1 MDKLHVVRF
10 EVIGDSGRDEEDAY
24 DDGTDVKT
32 TFAYYGLAMYHA
44 NVLEHGLVNAL
55 ALARVME
62 AREQAERLL
71 RDPWEQRFK
80 DTMKELV
87 RRAKRHTAE
96 DAELVEVL
104 TIAADR
110 RNHLAHDFW
119 RVRAEDFCS
128 DAGRAE
134 MIAELKAD
142 HERFQET
149 DGRLH
154 DAVMAP
160 LLEKAGVKQEM
171 FDALHADMR
180 DRAEGR
186 DRQ

>member
-10 EVIGDSGRDEEDAY
+10 EVIGDSGRDEED

-32 TFAYYGLAMYHA
+32 TFAFYGLAMYHA

-55 ALARVME
+55 ALSRVLE

-87 RRAKRHTAE
+87 RRARRHAGDDE
-96 DAELVEVL
+96 GLVEAL
-104 TIAADR
+104 TVAADR

-119 RVRAEDFCS
+119 RVSGCGMRRICGPSSTTAS
-128 DAGRAE
+128 TRRRSRRGRRRYTG
-134 MIAELKAD
+134 MSAD
-142 HERFQET
+142 
-149 DGRLH
+149 GCGG
-154 DAVMAP
+154 AA
-160 LLEKAGVKQEM
+160 AGVRPHLRGH
-171 FDALHADMR
+171 D
-180 DRAEGR
+180 G
-186 DRQ
+186 

>member
-1 MDKLHVVRF
+1 MNKLHVVRF
-10 EVIGDSGRDEEDAY
+10 EVIGDSGCYDEGEQE
-24 DDGTDVKT
+24 DGTDVKT
-32 TFAYYGLAMYHA
+32 TFAFYGLAMYHA

-62 AREQAERLL
+62 AREQAEQLL

-87 RRAKRHTAE
+87 RRARRHAGGDE
-96 DAELVEVL
+96 GLVEAL
-104 TIAADR
+104 TFAADR

-134 MIAELKAD
+134 MITELRTD

-154 DAVMAP
+154 DVVMAP
-160 LLEKAGVKQEM
+160 LMAKAGVRQEM
-171 FDALHADMR
+171 FDALHTEMCE
-180 DRAEGR
+180 RAEKRDGR
-186 DRQ
+186 